1 MDEAAKNYSHIRR
14 YPGVFTRKCFLKLS
28 WIFFWLHFKYAKPDF
43 QSIIDKQIKNNNYAN
58 WKIMSFTY
66 WAWAKQRQ
74 GIKYRTQAIAYLD
87 KAIAL
92 DPNYKAGRQKAEDLK
107 NKFLK

>member
-1 MDEAAKNYSHIRR
+1 
-14 YPGVFTRKCFLKLS
+14 
-28 WIFFWLHFKYAKPDF
+28 
-43 QSIIDKQIKNNNYAN
+43 
-58 WKIMSFTY
+58 MSFTY
-66 WAWAKQRQ
+66 GAWAKQRQ
-74 GIKYRTQAIAYLD
+74 GTKHRTQAMAYLD